1 MHRSDTHRRQFSKN
15 LTIAAILFALVGLFF
30 AITIVRFGGTLSS

>member
-15 LTIAAILFALVGLFF
+15 VAIAVILFSLVALFF
-30 AITIVRFGGTLSS
+30 AITIVRFGDTL